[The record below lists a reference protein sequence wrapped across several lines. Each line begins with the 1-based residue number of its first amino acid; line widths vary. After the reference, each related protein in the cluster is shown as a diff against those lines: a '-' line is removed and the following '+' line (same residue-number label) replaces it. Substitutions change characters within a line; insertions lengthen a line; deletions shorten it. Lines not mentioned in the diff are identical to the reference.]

1 MILMELIIVISILGM
16 MTGWAMLSLGGVF
29 SKKQFEKEAYT
40 IIDVL
45 KKAQHATART
55 DRRYAV
61 VFDFI
66 EETYVLRQYATQNL
80 DMIPEE
86 EAIITT
92 GYFSRNCQIDYILF
106 DDAFDTREYG
116 ESMENAIFFAGRN
129 GWQNGGKIVLVD
141 IDGNPYT
148 ILVNRICGKIT
159 LQPGDVD
166 LLVPLDRNELRF

>member
-1 MILMELIIVISILGM
+1 MILMELIVVISILGM
-16 MTGWAMLSLGGVF
+16 MTAWAMLSLGGVF

-45 KKAQHATART
+45 KKAQHATAQT

-61 VFDFI
+61 VFDFV
-66 EETYVLRQYATQNL
+66 EETYTLRQYVTL
-80 DMIPEE
+80 DLETMPEE
-86 EAIITT
+86 EAIIATNDFT
-92 GYFSRNCQIDYILF
+92 RNCQLDYVLF
-106 DDAFDTREYG
+106 DDFEDTRDEGNNMG
-116 ESMENAIFFAGRN
+116 EAKFRAGRN

-141 IDGNPYT
+141 IDGNPYS
-148 ILVNRICGKIT
+148 IIVNRICGKIT